1 MKVILLA
8 LLVLGPALFIPSFAQ
23 SEPTTGFETTYIGSN
38 NELYDSDGKEIIYQ
52 KLWNV
57 SETSNVIQVDMVDG
71 KMVFDKMTGAV
82 TTVSYTHL
90 TLPTIYSV

>member
-52 KLWNV
+52 KL
-57 SETSNVIQVDMVDG
+57 
-71 KMVFDKMTGAV
+71 
-82 TTVSYTHL
+82 
-90 TLPTIYSV
+90 